1 VQTEPRHTAQ
11 FIVFL
16 SIIST
21 IFSWDGSFEGGDIAA
36 ARRSFLGEN
45 PIDLW
50 GGFNGFF
57 YGNIPNLIFP
67 WGLWLL
73 ILQMVCATT
82 GLILISKNIKLVN
95 KTRQIM
101 FFVLCYLILSFSG
114 YLTRDSTMTSFY
126 ILGCGL
132 ILLSNNFSKISK
144 KGIFFIGTIL
154 IVFAVAFRPWLF
166 FAALLPAVFLRKI
179 NLKNFTFIIVLI
191 LSPLCIERLMYLTTE
206 YKQVH
211 PQLQVIISDVASM
224 ACLSTSDEVRQNG
237 IALLNR
243 FSDTTYSDNEICGDF
258 RVNTWQSVGGWSLNL
273 SEIGLEAFNEAS
285 SRQSKIL
292 ISSNMKTDKYSEIQN
307 SWLSFIAKFPK
318 DYLQIKSIQLNQL
331 MISGDTF
338 GLRIINADT
347 LKEYISGLYFILFD
361 TVISLHLL
369 SPAITFLLGIIIV
382 ILSLSR
388 ITIYRLINTREIV
401 FAFLFLSCWIL
412 NTSIAYIGDNGRY
425 TYLSSFI
432 FFIFLFLGIS
442 KMTQFT
448 PEVRNVNTNR
458 NNFG

>member
-1 VQTEPRHTAQ
+1 MDAKPRNTAL
-11 FIVFL
+11 FIVCL

-21 IFSWDGSFEGGDIAA
+21 IFSWDGSFEGGDTAA
-36 ARRSFLGEN
+36 ARRSYLGEN

-101 FFVLCYLILSFSG
+101 FFILCYLILSFSG
-114 YLTRDSTMTSFY
+114 YLTRDSAMTSFY

-132 ILLSNNFSKISK
+132 ILFSNSFSKISK
-144 KGIFFIGTIL
+144 KGIFFIGTTL
-154 IVFAVAFRPWLF
+154 IVLAVAFRPWLF
-166 FAALLPAVFLRKI
+166 FATLLPAFYLRKI
-179 NLKNFTFIIVLI
+179 NLKNLTFIIVLI
-191 LSPLCIERLMYLTTE
+191 LSPLCIERIMYLTTE

-211 PQLQVIISDVASM
+211 PQLQVVISDVASM
-224 ACLSTSDEVRQNG
+224 TCLSTSDEVRQNG
-237 IALLNR
+237 MELLNK
-243 FSDTTYSDNEICGDF
+243 FSDTTYSDNEICEDF

-292 ISSNMKTDKYSEIQN
+292 ISSNMKTDKYNEIQN

-338 GLRIINADT
+338 GLRIINSDT
-347 LKEYISGLYFILFD
+347 FKEFMSGLFFIPFD

-369 SPAITFLLGIIIV
+369 SPATTFLLGIII
-382 ILSLSR
+382 ITLSLSR
-388 ITIYRLINTREIV
+388 ITIYRLISTREIV

-412 NTSIAYIGDNGRY
+412 NTTMAYIGDNGRY
-425 TYLSSFI
+425 TYLSSFV
-432 FFIFLFLGIS
+432 FYIFLFLGIS
-442 KMTQFT
+442 RITQFA
-448 PEVRNVNTNR
+448 PEVKNVNTNR
-458 NNFG
+458 NNIG